1 MNDQTVSNNIF
12 KLTGAAALAHL
23 KKSIDQHT
31 RNAANSKLARKL
43 RKVSKTRAQLDA
55 MLANWKD
62 AK

>member
-12 KLTGAAALAHL
+12 KLTGAVALAHL

-55 MLANWKD
+55 MYANLKD

>member
-12 KLTGAAALAHL
+12 KLTGAVALAHL
-23 KKSIDQHT
+23 QKSIDQQS

-55 MLANWKD
+55 MIANWR
-62 AK
+62 AAQ